1 MKFLGNGI
9 SIEYELFG
17 PEGAPTVVVSHS
29 LASSLIMWAPQL
41 PPLALKFQVLCY
53 DTRGHGGTAA
63 PAGKY
68 TLDMLG
74 DDAMALMDGLGL
86 HKVHWVGLSMGG
98 MIGQNIALREAGR
111 FNSLTLC
118 DTAAYMPP
126 DGQASWDERIGIVSE
141 QGMEPLADPTMER
154 WFTAGYL
161 AGKPSSV
168 DAIRKQFLA
177 TAPAGYMGC
186 CHALKTLDYLEQ
198 LPGIITPTMI
208 IVGAE
213 DMGTPVSASEAMQA
227 RIPNAQLVVL
237 EEAAHLSNIEQAEGF
252 NAAMMGFL
260 NAQ

>member
-9 SIEYELFG
+9 SIKYELFG

-98 MIGQNIALREAGR
+98 MIGQNIALREASR

-177 TAPAGYMGC
+177 TAPTGYMGC

>member
-9 SIEYELFG
+9 SIKYELFG

-118 DTAAYMPP
+118 DTAAHMPP
-126 DGQASWDERIGIVSE
+126 DGRASWDERIGIVSE
-141 QGMEPLADPTMER
+141 QGMEPLVDPTMER

>member
-98 MIGQNIALREAGR
+98 MIGQNIALREASR

>member
-9 SIEYELFG
+9 SIKYELFG

>member
-98 MIGQNIALREAGR
+98 MIGQNIALREASR

-198 LPGIITPTMI
+198 LPSIITPTMI

>member
-9 SIEYELFG
+9 SIKYELFG

-126 DGQASWDERIGIVSE
+126 DGQAGWDERIGIVSE